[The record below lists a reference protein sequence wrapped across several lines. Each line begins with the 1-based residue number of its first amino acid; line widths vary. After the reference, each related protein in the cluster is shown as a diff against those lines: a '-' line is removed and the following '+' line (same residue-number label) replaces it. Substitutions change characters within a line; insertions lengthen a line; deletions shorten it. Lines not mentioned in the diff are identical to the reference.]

1 MGVWAILWSKKYAK
15 AFLECMWTHMLCH
28 HGAEYQCRL
37 GQRWPLRLTQCHRW
51 CDNIPILRRL
61 QSQWVGSVI
70 NKRSWWLS
78 VSLCFINSQAN
89 KNILTWSGKINWLGQ
104 VHSEFHA
111 NKCGFLVLGEYQMK
125 DYSRAW
131 HFAFIKLC
139 VLAIIYLE
147 CPITLS
153 WANPPTGLS
162 YWRSLKMVENHGLWD
177 TCLLLQF
184 SRENSRVSLEGDQ
197 APQNQA
203 EFINKKLKN

>member
-1 MGVWAILWSKKYAK
+1 
-15 AFLECMWTHMLCH
+15 MLCH

-78 VSLCFINSQAN
+78 ISLCFINFQAN

-111 NKCGFLVLGEYQMK
+111 NKCGFLVLGGISDEGLFPCLTFCFHQIVRLGHHLSGVSYNPVLSQPANWPFLLK
-125 DYSRAW
+125 IFEDGGESRPLRHMSAST
-131 HFAFIKLC
+131 
-139 VLAIIYLE
+139 VL
-147 CPITLS
+147 
-153 WANPPTGLS
+153 
-162 YWRSLKMVENHGLWD
+162 
-177 TCLLLQF
+177 
-184 SRENSRVSLEGDQ
+184 SR
-197 APQNQA
+197 
-203 EFINKKLKN
+203 K